1 MKITRRHLRRIIKEE
16 MQIIL
21 ISPPTSSDEL
31 YPCDVQPVKDVWSG
45 GANLEDPIDWAD
57 VVSGESNAGPH
68 FDLSNSMM
76 LKEQDGD
83 AQETTL
89 QAGVKGIEQVLTT
102 LGAIEGQINNLSTK
116 LSQVGEAVNTI
127 LKQTTPAPAPAPP
140 AAPGPEATA

>member
-1 MKITRRHLRRIIKEE
+1 MKITRRQLRRIIKEE

-31 YPCDVQPVKDVWSG
+31 HPCDVQPVEDVWSG
-45 GANLEDPIDWAD
+45 GDNLEDPINWAD

-76 LKEQDGD
+76 LREQDGD

-89 QAGVKGIEQVLTT
+89 QVGVKGIEQVLTI
-102 LGAIEGQINNLSTK
+102 LGSIEGQINNLSTN

-127 LKQTTPAPAPAPP
+127 LKQTPAPTPVAAPA
-140 AAPGPEATA
+140 PEATA